1 MRKLL
6 KIGLMTLLTMGLLVL
21 TAVGRDLDKPQLE
34 IIEGTESI
42 LFQVKTGK
50 PDYWHLDTRY
60 RLTMLP
66 ETFEQQKPLEDE
78 FYHSIF
84 YFERKSGRCIDFAQL
99 AESSGIQV
107 MSQPSDILERVKIGD
122 KDGGLIVFGRDR
134 TSDFKLIWY
143 DPEAASYFSLHTAG
157 FTRDEL
163 IHLAESIDAESQ
175 FCAMEIPWAGFHDCV
190 CGGTFWQFRRPK
202 LQKTIDRDSPNQ
214 QGTKW
219 IYVFQYVCDGCNWHV
234 DIFRPA
240 IPVE

>member
-6 KIGLMTLLTMGLLVL
+6 KMGLIALLAMGLLVSM
-21 TAVGRDLDKPQLE
+21 AAGKDL
-34 IIEGTESI
+34 
-42 LFQVKTGK
+42 
-50 PDYWHLDTRY
+50 DYWHLDTRY

-84 YFERKSGRCIDFAQL
+84 YFERKSGRCVDFSQL

-107 MSQPSDILERVKIGD
+107 MSEPGDTLERVKIDD
-122 KDGGLIVFGRDR
+122 KDGGLIVFGRGGA
-134 TSDFKLIWY
+134 SDFRLIWY

-157 FTRDEL
+157 FTQDEL
-163 IHLAESIDAESQ
+163 IQLAESIDAESQ
-175 FCAMEIPWAGFHDCV
+175 FSPPDASGFAPHECR
-190 CGGTFWQFRRPK
+190 CGGTFENFRKPK
-202 LQKTIDRDSPNQ
+202 LLKVIDRDSPDQ

-219 IYVFQYVCDGCNWHV
+219 VYSFLYVCDQCNWQ
-234 DIFRPA
+234 INFSLPA